1 MVEHVRHSKVWNRNA
16 IVALDARNQ
25 NWSLVRGQHAK
36 LAKADTQVQHVREF
50 KIEKLF
56 ARHQMILNFRYINVL
71 VRAKV
76 CQWVG
81 QGSNYCSIR
90 LKCSPWSASVH
101 PLSRKKCI
109 NYCKANRKVSQFFQK
124 YDIENKNMIS
134 MIIPTPGPKQ
144 SDITVREVGEWSS
157 CFLDD
162 QQTCGT
168 GRKYRTKACLS
179 LDGSP
184 LPLSFC
190 QESETKFLQVCSIEC
205 KSLTVSASS
214 WTLWSPC
221 SRSCGNG
228 VQTRFIRSA
237 GIHSCDLIINYVL
250 RRAKWILVVLNMERN
265 GKSGPVQRRVHFI
278 SGHLAVGVNANWT
291 AVTAAKVILSAYN

>member
-1 MVEHVRHSKVWNRNA
+1 M
-16 IVALDARNQ
+16 
-25 NWSLVRGQHAK
+25 
-36 LAKADTQVQHVREF
+36 
-50 KIEKLF
+50 
-56 ARHQMILNFRYINVL
+56 
-71 VRAKV
+71 
-76 CQWVG
+76 
-81 QGSNYCSIR
+81 
-90 LKCSPWSASVH
+90 
-101 PLSRKKCI
+101 SRRKCI

-124 YDIENKNMIS
+124 YDIQNKNMIS

-168 GRKYRTKACLS
+168 GRKYRTKGQGFTDKTGPKPDQGRENDSPWIPVKACLS

-184 LPLSFC
+184 LLLSFC
-190 QESETKFLQVCSIEC
+190 QETETKFLQVCSIEC
-205 KSLTVSASS
+205 KSLTVSTSS

-237 GIHSCDLIINYVL
+237 GIHLCDLSFYMHYV
-250 RRAKWILVVLNMERN
+250 
-265 GKSGPVQRRVHFI
+265 VQNE
-278 SGHLAVGVNANWT
+278 SW
-291 AVTAAKVILSAYN
+291 

>member
-1 MVEHVRHSKVWNRNA
+1 M
-16 IVALDARNQ
+16 
-25 NWSLVRGQHAK
+25 
-36 LAKADTQVQHVREF
+36 
-50 KIEKLF
+50 
-56 ARHQMILNFRYINVL
+56 
-71 VRAKV
+71 
-76 CQWVG
+76 
-81 QGSNYCSIR
+81 
-90 LKCSPWSASVH
+90 
-101 PLSRKKCI
+101 SRRKCI

-124 YDIENKNMIS
+124 YDIQNKNMIS
-134 MIIPTPGPKQ
+134 MIIPTPGQKQ

-168 GRKYRTKACLS
+168 GRKYRTKAQGSTDRQLNFSWISGPGPDRLAPDQSVYGPWIPVKACLS

-190 QESETKFLQVCSIEC
+190 QETETKFLQVCSIEC
-205 KSLTVSASS
+205 KSLTVSTSS

-237 GIHSCDLIINYVL
+237 GIHLCD
-250 RRAKWILVVLNMERN
+250 
-265 GKSGPVQRRVHFI
+265 
-278 SGHLAVGVNANWT
+278 
-291 AVTAAKVILSAYN
+291 